1 MDLGAPGWAVLGTPF
16 LCRGVPDEERQA
28 LDALLRGFP
37 RLASPAGAV
46 EIRVEP
52 GGSPGSFL
60 LTDGEG
66 TRWDLSGS
74 AAPLSSH
81 VEYRLVNE
89 AIRRAAGQWVL
100 HAGAVAAPR
109 GTCLVIGEAGAGKTS
124 LTLWLWA
131 SGFGLVTDDLCPLDR
146 DSLAPEVFPRA
157 LHMDGEYSPRLL
169 QKIPPRPLSYPADY
183 YPFPATSGEKPP
195 PVSDLIVLERGP
207 DPDGELLPLGRSE
220 AVHHLVR
227 AVLRSSG
234 FDFPAVLAGMVRLAE
249 GCRAHRL
256 RSGTPEGAAARALEL
271 LAGD

>member
-1 MDLGAPGWAVLGTPF
+1 MDLEASGWVVLGTSF
-16 LCRGVPDEERQA
+16 LCRGLPAEERRT
-28 LDALLRGFP
+28 LEALLRGFP
-37 RLASPAGAV
+37 RLAFPAGAV
-46 EIRVEP
+46 EIRVA
-52 GGSPGSFL
+52 PGSFL

-66 TRWDLSGS
+66 THWDLSDS
-74 AAPLSSH
+74 AAPLSAH
-81 VEYRLVNE
+81 VEYRLINE
-89 AIRRAAGQWVL
+89 AIRRAAGRWVL
-100 HAGAVAAPR
+100 HAGAVATRR
-109 GTCLVIGEAGAGKTS
+109 GTCLVLGGSGAGKTS

-131 SGFGLVTDDLCPLDR
+131 SGFRLVTDDLCPLDR
-146 DSLAPEVFPRA
+146 GSLAPEVFPRA

-183 YPFPATSGEKPP
+183 YPFPAASGEELP

-227 AVLRSSG
+227 AVLKSPG
-234 FDFPAVLAGMVRLAE
+234 FDFPTALASMVRLS
-249 GCRAHRL
+249 GWCRAHRL